1 MHHFPR
7 SASAYKISRA
17 HLRRYRRSV
26 STSASGA
33 AAVDLA
39 AALISID
46 SVNPSLVAGAA
57 GEVRIASTL
66 AARLEDAG
74 YAVQLLAAAS
84 DPRRVSVVA
93 ERTGS
98 HPGRTV
104 VLNGHLDTVGV
115 EGMRDP
121 FVPRIEEGRL
131 IGRGA
136 CDMKGGVA
144 GLVVAAERLAAAD
157 APGTVTVAI
166 VADEEDASVG
176 AEAVLRHLAERG
188 VEMDLCLIGEPTW
201 LDIAV
206 THRGYAVVEVTLRG
220 KAAHSSQPEEGIDAA
235 RAVGMLLTSIAEAG
249 AALRRRSRHPL
260 LPDASLMATV
270 VRAGS
275 APFMIAATA
284 EVVVERRTLP
294 GEVAADALAEV
305 RALVDDVIA
314 RMPGL
319 VAEVQ
324 LTHAREAWQA
334 DADGTAGEFTSLL
347 GEALVAAGSERPA
360 LVGEPYWMESAL
372 WQAAGVPTV
381 VCGPAGGGLH
391 AIDEWVEVAQ
401 VERYAIAVTDAV
413 GRFLGAGE

>member
-1 MHHFPR
+1 M
-7 SASAYKISRA
+7 
-17 HLRRYRRSV
+17 
-26 STSASGA
+26 STSHSGA

-39 AALISID
+39 AVLISID
-46 SVNPSLVAGAA
+46 SVNPSLVAEAA
-57 GEVRIASTL
+57 GEAPIASVL
-66 AARLEDAG
+66 AARLEAAG
-74 YAVQLLAAAS
+74 YAVRLIPAAS

-93 ERTGS
+93 GRTGS
-98 HPGRTV
+98 RLGRTV

-121 FVPRIEEGRL
+121 FVPRIEGGRL

-157 APGTVTVAI
+157 APGTVIVAL

-188 VEMDLCLIGEPTW
+188 VQMDLCLLGEPTW

-206 THRGYAVVEVTLRG
+206 AHRGYAVVEVTLRG
-220 KAAHSSQPEEGIDAA
+220 KAAHSSQPEQGVDAA
-235 RAVGMLLTSIAEAG
+235 RAVGMLLTSIAEADH
-249 AALRRRSRHPL
+249 ALRQRSRHPL
-260 LPDASLMATV
+260 LPHGSLMATV
-270 VRAGS
+270 VRAGA
-275 APFMIAATA
+275 APFTIAATA

-294 GEVAADALAEV
+294 GEAAAAALAEV
-305 RALVDDVIA
+305 RALVDDVTAGI
-314 RMPGL
+314 PGL
-319 VAEVQ
+319 IAEVQ

-334 DADGTAGEFTSLL
+334 DAAGNAAEFTTLL
-347 GEALVAAGSERPA
+347 GAALVAAGSKTPA
-360 LVGEPYWMESAL
+360 RVGEPYWMESAL
-372 WQAAGVPTV
+372 WHAAGVPTV

-401 VERYAIAVTDAV
+401 VERYVVAVTDAV
-413 GRFLGAGE
+413 GRFLGASE